1 MIQLCIFDLDGTL
14 LNSLQDLANAMNYAL
29 MQNGFPP
36 HPAERYRQLVGDGVA
51 VLADRAVG
59 GAENYT
65 PAVKE
70 KLLSE
75 FRTYYA
81 AHCMDNTVPYD
92 GIIPLLHDL
101 KQRGILCTVNSNKP
115 DDFTKKLVT
124 ALLPSELFAEIR
136 GKREDCERKPS
147 PMGTN
152 AIMQQL
158 GCTPEHTL
166 YIGDSNVDARTAKNA
181 HLTFCGVR
189 WGFRSPEELLAEG
202 AAHIASTPAD
212 ILSYLLTL

>member
-1 MIQLCIFDLDGTL
+1 M
-14 LNSLQDLANAMNYAL
+14 
-29 MQNGFPP
+29 
-36 HPAERYRQLVGDGVA
+36 
-51 VLADRAVG
+51 
-59 GAENYT
+59 
-65 PAVKE
+65 KE
-70 KLLSE
+70 KLLGE

-101 KQRGILCTVNSNKP
+101 KQRGILCAVNSNKP